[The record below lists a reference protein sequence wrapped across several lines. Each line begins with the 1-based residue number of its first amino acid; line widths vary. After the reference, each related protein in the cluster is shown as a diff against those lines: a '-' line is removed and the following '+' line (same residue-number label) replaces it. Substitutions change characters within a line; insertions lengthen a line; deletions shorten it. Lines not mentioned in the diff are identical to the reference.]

1 MILTHKPK
9 TIPRRG
15 RKWRDSLGSRA
26 DPVCPVSKPQTFQAN
41 THVYTTCTHA
51 RVCTDKMLQK
61 KIQGSKNPKVIWSVI
76 IKLSRH
82 VGFEQCLVFLKYFY
96 SCYLN

>member
-1 MILTHKPK
+1 ME
-9 TIPRRG
+9 
-15 RKWRDSLGSRA
+15 DSLGSRA
-26 DPVCPVSKPQTFQAN
+26 DPVCPVSKTTDLSSKH
-41 THVYTTCTHA
+41 THIHTTCTHA
-51 RVCTDKMLQK
+51 LYVQTRCYIEEDTRLL
-61 KIQGSKNPKVIWSVI
+61 NPKAIWSVI